1 MSKIIRPYFFALF
14 AFPADATKELT
25 GQYPY
30 HKFVLKGYC
39 FLAIWDL
46 NLPGVT
52 PVICPNRRIK
62 LFTL

>member
-14 AFPADATKELT
+14 AFPADVMEELT
-25 GQYPY
+25 G
-30 HKFVLKGYC
+30 HTRIMKNYC